1 MRAYRCAA
9 RGRAAA
15 CIGDGHAMGACA
27 HTCEAGGR
35 EVARRPEVGIARR
48 AAAGI
53 GKHRGGVCIDTDI
66 A

>member
-1 MRAYRCAA
+1 MRAYRRTA

-15 CIGDGHAMGACA
+15 CIGDGHAVGACA
-27 HTCEAGGR
+27 HTGEARGS